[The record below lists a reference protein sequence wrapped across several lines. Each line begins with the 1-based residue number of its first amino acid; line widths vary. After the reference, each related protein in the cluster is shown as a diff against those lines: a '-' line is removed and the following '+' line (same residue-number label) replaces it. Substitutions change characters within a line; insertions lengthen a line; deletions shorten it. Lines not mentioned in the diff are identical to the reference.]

1 MRSSGSEPYLWVH
14 LAGVAAVPIFLELC
28 LVGLAASQAVLP
40 AGLVFL
46 LVAIVGIS
54 PILWMQWSRP
64 FNIFSL
70 VVLAL
75 KPSELTE
82 RQRQIL
88 QRFKA
93 PVAKFV
99 AVAVAIL
106 ACLILWQLN
115 QWLPFHAPI
124 LKVSGGW
131 LGGLLLAATAFLLS
145 NLFLQVPASVLTVLL
160 TPERQITA
168 ASPYPVAQIPTD
180 FTLIGLQ
187 VKRILPPLVPLV
199 PLAAP
204 VTSTSTPPAVGAP
217 VSAPVSAPGSEAMP
231 EVTQPE
237 AQPKITEPKITEP
250 IETKVA
256 DSDFTFETAPSQPSF
271 AVVEEEIEETE
282 SYQQKLSTLEASP
295 RVERQ
300 PQVTDTV
307 VTIKLLPVAGAD
319 PASVKRIENE
329 SSEGEEFEPVVPS
342 LPTVTDTIVT
352 VGLPNTAQPH
362 SD

>member
-75 KPSELTE
+75 KPSELNE

-106 ACLILWQLN
+106 AFLILWQLN

-124 LKVSGGW
+124 LKVPGGW

-217 VSAPVSAPGSEAMP
+217 VSAPGSEAMP
-231 EVTQPE
+231 EATQPE
-237 AQPKITEPKITEP
+237 AQPKVTEPKITEP

-256 DSDFTFETAPSQPSF
+256 DSDFTFETAPSQPSS

-282 SYQQKLSTLEASP
+282 SSQQKLSTLEASP

-307 VTIKLLPVAGAD
+307 VTIKLLSVAGAD

-329 SSEGEEFEPVVPS
+329 SSEGAEFEPVVPS

-352 VGLPNTAQPH
+352 VGLPNVATTQRLEEK
-362 SD
+362 